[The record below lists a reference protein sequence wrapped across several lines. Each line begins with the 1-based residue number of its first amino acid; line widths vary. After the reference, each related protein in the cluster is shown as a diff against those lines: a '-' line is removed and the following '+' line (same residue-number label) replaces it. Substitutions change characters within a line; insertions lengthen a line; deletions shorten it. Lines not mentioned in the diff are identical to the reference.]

1 MVLFKKISFLI
12 VVYFLSFIFLR
23 EIISNH
29 RQWVPNRLFVNHN
42 QYNHTL
48 SPNFP
53 PEVIHEDDHYIARDY
68 KINSLGLRE
77 NDEIILPKPKNEFR
91 ILVVGDSFILGN
103 PNLIVQLEAN
113 LNKVFGNDQITFNV
127 INCGTSSYSA
137 ILHLAR
143 LKHQLLELD
152 PDAIIYF
159 PDLTDVYDDT
169 HRYLWLSKF
178 DEKKRL
184 VRVKASTRILRSKR
198 RHKREINYFLNKIG
212 IENQNLRDVRSPD
225 CSRYYH
231 IFDHAKE
238 NINKLSK
245 YTEQELNFTLGFIK
259 DYVEITKSN
268 QIHLSISMY
277 PHEPQIISEVEI
289 KKSDQL
295 YIYPHLPNQKIPG
308 KITVCETDMS
318 SLYNRVFEK
327 RVLSLSQKENI
338 FFKSFYEP
346 ISQLVLSGKRLYL
359 PNDMHFNGYG
369 FDFLA
374 DLVTEWVVR
383 NPQKSIGFAPQK

>member
-1 MVLFKKISFLI
+1 MVIFKKISFLI
-12 VVYFLSFIFLR
+12 VVYFLSFIFIR
-23 EIISNH
+23 EIIDNH
-29 RQWVPNRLFVNHN
+29 RQWVSNRLFVNHN

-53 PEVIHEDDHYIARDY
+53 PDVIHADDHDIARDF

-77 NDEIILPKPKNEFR
+77 NDEIILPKPEKEFR
-91 ILVVGDSFILGN
+91 ILVVGDSFILEN
-103 PNLIVQLEAN
+103 PNLIVQLETN

-127 INCGTSSYSA
+127 INCGISSYSA

-169 HRYLWLSKF
+169 HRYLWLSEF
-178 DEKKRL
+178 DEKGKL

-198 RHKREINYFLNKIG
+198 RHKRQINYFLSKIG
-212 IENQNLRDVRSPD
+212 ISNQNLRDVRTSVLG
-225 CSRYYH
+225 RYNH

-277 PHEPQIISEVEI
+277 PHLPQIIPENKV
-289 KKSDQL
+289 
-295 YIYPHLPNQKIPG
+295 YG
-308 KITVCETDMS
+308 TDMG

-327 RVLSLSQKENI
+327 RVLNLSEKENI

-346 ISQLVLSGKRLYL
+346 ISQSVLSGKRLYL
-359 PNDMHFNGYG
+359 RYDMHFNDYGY
-369 FDFLA
+369 DFLA
-374 DLVTEWVVR
+374 DLVTEWVVK
-383 NPQKSIGFAPQK
+383 NPQKSIGFAPQKEDFRD

>member
-12 VVYFLSFIFLR
+12 FIYFLSFIFIR

-53 PEVIHEDDHYIARDY
+53 PDVIHEDDHDIAKDY

-77 NDEIILPKPKNEFR
+77 NDEIILPKPEKEFR
-91 ILVVGDSFILGN
+91 IFVVGDSFILGN
-103 PNLIVQLEAN
+103 PNLIVQLETN

-127 INCGTSSYSA
+127 INCGISSYSSL
-137 ILHLAR
+137 LHLAR
-143 LKHQLLELD
+143 LKHQLLNLD

-169 HRYLWLSKF
+169 HRYLWLSEF
-178 DEKKRL
+178 DEKEKL

-198 RHKREINYFLNKIG
+198 RHKRQINYFLSKIG
-212 IENQNLRDVRSPD
+212 ISNQNLRDVRTSIPG
-225 CSRYYH
+225 RYNH

-245 YTEQELNFTLGFIK
+245 YTKKELNFTLRFIK
-259 DYVEITKSN
+259 DYIEITKSN

-277 PHEPQIISEVEI
+277 PHLPQIIQENKV
-289 KKSDQL
+289 
-295 YIYPHLPNQKIPG
+295 Y
-308 KITVCETDMS
+308 ETNMS
-318 SLYNRVFEK
+318 LLYNRVFEK
-327 RVLSLSQKENI
+327 RVLSLSQIENI
-338 FFKSFYEP
+338 AFKSFYGP
-346 ISQLVLSGKRLYL
+346 ISQSVLSGKQLYL
-359 PNDMHFNGYG
+359 PNDMHFNDYG
-369 FDFLA
+369 FDFMA
-374 DLVTEWVVR
+374 ELVAAWVVK
-383 NPQKSIGFAPQK
+383 NPKESIGFTP

>member
-1 MVLFKKISFLI
+1 MTIFKNIFLLI

-23 EIISNH
+23 EIIVTH
-29 RQWVPNRLFVNHN
+29 REWVPNRIFVNHN

-53 PEVIHEDDHYIARDY
+53 PDVIHEDDHDIARDY

-77 NDEIILPKPKNEFR
+77 NDEIILPKPEKEFR
-91 ILVVGDSFILGN
+91 IFLVGDSFVQGN
-103 PNLIVQLEAN
+103 PNLIVQLETK
-113 LNKVFGNDQITFNV
+113 LNKVFGNDQIAFNV
-127 INCGTSSYSA
+127 INCGISSYSA

-143 LKHQLLELD
+143 LKHQLLDLD

-169 HRYLWLSKF
+169 HRYLWLSEF
-178 DEKKRL
+178 DEKGKL
-184 VRVKASTRILRSKR
+184 VRVKASTRILRAKR
-198 RHKREINYFLNKIG
+198 RHKRHINYFLSKIG
-212 IENQNLRDVRSPD
+212 ISDQKLRDVRTSIPG
-225 CSRYYH
+225 RYNH

-238 NINKLSK
+238 NINELSK
-245 YTEQELNFTLGFIK
+245 YTKQELNFTLGFIK
-259 DYVEITKSN
+259 DYVEITKAN

-277 PHEPQIISEVEI
+277 PHLPQIIPENKVY
-289 KKSDQL
+289 D
-295 YIYPHLPNQKIPG
+295 
-308 KITVCETDMS
+308 TDMG

-327 RVLSLSQKENI
+327 KVLSLSKKENI

-346 ISQLVLSGKRLYL
+346 ISQSVLSGKQFYL
-359 PNDMHFNGYG
+359 PNDMHFNDIG

-374 DLVTEWVVR
+374 DLVTEWVVS
-383 NPQKSIGFAPQK
+383 NPQKSIGFAPQN

>member
-1 MVLFKKISFLI
+1 MVIFKKISFLI
-12 VVYFLSFIFLR
+12 VVYFLSFIFIR

-29 RQWVPNRLFVNHN
+29 RQWVSNRLFVNHN

-53 PEVIHEDDHYIARDY
+53 PDVIHEDDHDIARDF
-68 KINSLGLRE
+68 KTNSLGLRE
-77 NDEIILPKPKNEFR
+77 NDEIILPKPEKEFR

-103 PNLIVQLEAN
+103 PNLIVQLETN
-113 LNKVFGNDQITFNV
+113 LNKMFGNDQITFNV

-143 LKHQLLELD
+143 LKHQLLGLD

-169 HRYLWLSKF
+169 HRYLWLSEF
-178 DEKKRL
+178 DEKGKL

-198 RHKREINYFLNKIG
+198 RHKRQINYFLSKIG
-212 IENQNLRDVRSPD
+212 ISNQNLRDVRSTD
-225 CSRYYH
+225 CDRYNH
-231 IFDHAKE
+231 VFDHAKE

-245 YTEQELNFTLGFIK
+245 YTEQELNFTLRFIK
-259 DYVEITKSN
+259 DYVEITKTN

-277 PHEPQIISEVEI
+277 PHEPQIIPEVEI
-289 KKSDQL
+289 KKSDIL
-295 YIYPHLPNQKIPG
+295 YIYPHFPEKIPE
-308 KITVCETDMS
+308 IRFCETDLG

-346 ISQLVLSGKRLYL
+346 ISQSVLSGKRLYL
-359 PNDMHFNGYG
+359 PNDMHFNAYG
-369 FDFLA
+369 FHFLA
-374 DLVTEWVVR
+374 ELVTEWVVR
-383 NPQKSIGFAPQK
+383 NPKESIGFTP